1 MRDSLAPEKIGS
13 LICSIKK
20 KKKKPDTWNY
30 PFQEEIFSITES
42 FLSSKA
48 EGQRFSGSKR
58 RKEVWIRKKMR
69 GQGHKTTSRRHTGIP
84 VKVSVQPPHRLLNK
98 ITPRWVCKTAGFENR
113 HATALFIIWKGQIPT
128 QDSSGNIGKSL
139 TYSIQINMAGFTETP
154 ENSG

>member
-20 KKKKPDTWNY
+20 KGGDTWNY

-48 EGQRFSGSKR
+48 GGQQFSGGKR
-58 RKEVWIRKKMR
+58 RKEAWIRKKMR

-84 VKVSVQPPHRLLNK
+84 VKVSVQPPHRQLNK

-113 HATALFIIWKGQIPT
+113 RATALFVIWKGQIPT
-128 QDSSGNIGKSL
+128 QDSSGNTGKSL
-139 TYSIQINMAGFTETP
+139 TNNVQINMAGFIKTP
-154 ENSG
+154 ENLE